1 MSNGGT
7 RGPVVVQRN
16 QVLTPS
22 AKDWLR
28 EHRVEVVYPQG
39 KNGGKYVIAADP
51 HGSNHTSDSERREC
65 GGARR
70 NSLSTGDKDINQG
83 GPPGMEHS
91 VGEKPEHMT
100 HLKGNVLVF
109 KDHPRIAFRGYI
121 DLLEAEI
128 TLAQQA
134 AAGYKALVEE
144 LEEVL
149 GFVRR
154 MIRFDVL
161 DERVGE
167 VKLCGYTSDQL
178 REYSHY
184 PEKHFGQPHFM
195 VRYTDGPAILAVNKV
210 RTVVRQTELAAYQAF
225 RDADG
230 NVTRGDIILGLNR
243 LSSLCWIFMIKLK
256 AGKYEYNL

>member
-1 MSNGGT
+1 MALLTVEDVCRMSNGGT
-7 RGPVVVQRN
+7 RGPVVVRQGE
-16 QVLTPS
+16 VLSPS
-22 AKDWLR
+22 ARDWLR

-39 KNGGKYVIAADP
+39 EP
-51 HGSNHTSDSERREC
+51 
-65 GGARR
+65 
-70 NSLSTGDKDINQG
+70 
-83 GPPGMEHS
+83 S
-91 VGEKPEHMT
+91 VGSAPPTHKYRTLFGAQLNEKPEHMT
-100 HLKGNVLVF
+100 HLKGNILVF
-109 KDHPRIAFRGYI
+109 KDHPRIAFRGQI

-134 AAGYKALVEE
+134 AAAEGIPAMVEE

-149 GFVRR
+149 DFVRR

-161 DERVGE
+161 DEAVGE
-167 VKLCGYTSDQL
+167 VKLCGYGPDEL

-195 VRYTDGPAILAVNKV
+195 VHWTDGPAILAVNQV
-210 RTVVRQTELAAYQAF
+210 RTEVRRTELAAYAAF

-243 LSSLCWIFMIKLK
+243 LSSLMWIMMIKRK
-256 AGKYEYNL
+256 AGKYEHK